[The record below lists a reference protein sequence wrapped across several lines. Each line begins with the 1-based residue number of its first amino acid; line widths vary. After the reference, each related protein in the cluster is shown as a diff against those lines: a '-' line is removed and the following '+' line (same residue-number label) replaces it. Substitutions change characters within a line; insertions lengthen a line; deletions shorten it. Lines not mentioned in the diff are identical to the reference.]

1 MPTTEIEKIQTLLN
15 INNAIIHQRSRE
27 GLFREITA
35 LLQPLF
41 HFDRIS
47 VVLNRP
53 GRLTWD
59 YFSPAIGVAIPGTHQ
74 NTLPPE
80 KSLVL
85 VRAMAEQRTIVA
97 DIVHGPVL
105 PESAMLLKA
114 GLKWFICVPLLM
126 RDSVLGTVQIFYKS
140 AAAPDAEKVGLLEQV
155 AQQIA
160 LAVDNM
166 LAYEDL
172 ERMRD
177 SLVEETS
184 YLSREIETLK
194 ESQDI
199 LYACPAMEQVMQA
212 VKNVAGT
219 DTTVLLT
226 GETGTGKDVLARFI
240 HRISSRKEHTY
251 IKVNCAALVPTL
263 IESELFGHEKG
274 SFTGAAGRKIGRF
287 EIADKSTLFL
297 DEIAELPT
305 TTQAKLLQVLQEREF
320 ERVGGT
326 ETIRTDVRI
335 IAATNQDL
343 RSLVVEKK
351 FRQDLFY
358 RLNIFPVQVPP
369 LRERREDI
377 PLLGKYFAD
386 RFCAKLH
393 RPRPHFDK
401 SAVDVLLGYGWPG
414 NVRELQNFIERVIIL
429 KSNQTLTGDDIQSI
443 LNSSAVQDDG
453 AMTLTM
459 AERQHIEKALK
470 ACGGV
475 IAGPRGAA
483 AQLGM
488 KRATLQYRMKK
499 LGISTGVF
507 KQRQP

>member
-1 MPTTEIEKIQTLLN
+1 MPSTEIEKIKTLLQ

-47 VVLNRP
+47 IVLNRP
-53 GRLTWD
+53 GRLAWD
-59 YFSPAIGVAIPGTHQ
+59 YFSPAIGVLIPGTHQ
-74 NTLPPE
+74 NTMPPE

-85 VRAMAEQRTIVA
+85 VRAMTERRTIVA
-97 DIVHGPVL
+97 DLVHGPVL
-105 PESAMLLKA
+105 PESDMILKA

-126 RDSVLGTVQIFYKS
+126 RDSVLGTVQIFYRN
-140 AAAPDAEKVGLLEQV
+140 AASPDAERMALLEQV

-166 LAYEDL
+166 LAYEEL
-172 ERMRD
+172 ERLRD
-177 SLVEETS
+177 SLVEEKS

-194 ESQDI
+194 ETQDI
-199 LYACPAMEQVMQA
+199 LYACPAMEQVMKT
-212 VKNVAGT
+212 VRNVAAT

-226 GETGTGKDVLARFI
+226 GETGTGKDLLARFI
-240 HRISSRKEHTY
+240 HRNSPRSSQTY

-274 SFTGAAGRKIGRF
+274 AFTGAAARKIGRF
-287 EIADKSTLFL
+287 EIAHKSTLFL
-297 DEIAELPT
+297 DEIGELPL

-335 IAATNQDL
+335 IAATNQNL
-343 RSLVVEKK
+343 RAMVVEKN
-351 FRQDLFY
+351 FREDLFY
-358 RLNIFPVQVPP
+358 RLNIFPVLVPP

-377 PLLGKYFAD
+377 PLLGKFFAD

-393 RPRPHFDK
+393 RPRPSFDK
-401 SAVDVLLGYGWPG
+401 SAVDVLLRYNWPG

-429 KSNQTLTGDDIQSI
+429 KSNQTLTGDDITPI
-443 LNSSAVQDDG
+443 LNSSAAQDDG
-453 AMTLTM
+453 AATLED
-459 AERQHIEKALK
+459 AERRHIEKAL
-470 ACGGV
+470 ASCSGV
-475 IAGPRGAA
+475 LAGPRGAA
-483 AQLGM
+483 EQLGV

-499 LGISTGVF
+499 LGIQADMYR
-507 KQRQP
+507 KA

>member
-1 MPTTEIEKIQTLLN
+1 MPSTEIEKFQILLN

-35 LLQPLF
+35 LLETLF

-53 GRLTWD
+53 GKLAWD
-59 YFSPAIGVAIPGTHQ
+59 YFSPAIGVLIPGTHK
-74 NTLPPE
+74 NTMPPE
-80 KSLVL
+80 KSVVL
-85 VRAMAEQRTIVA
+85 VRAMAEQRTIAA

-105 PESAMLLKA
+105 PESDMLLKA
-114 GLKWFICVPLLM
+114 GIKWVICVPLLM
-126 RDSVLGTVQIFYKS
+126 RDRVLGTVQIFYKK
-140 AAAPDAEKVGLLEQV
+140 AGAPDEARIALLEQV

-166 LAYEDL
+166 LAYEEL
-172 ERMRD
+172 ERIKD
-177 SLVEETS
+177 SLVEEKS
-184 YLSREIETLK
+184 YLAREIETLK

-199 LYACPAMEQVMQA
+199 LYACPAMEQLMQT
-212 VKNVAGT
+212 VKNVAAT

-226 GETGTGKDVLARFI
+226 GETGTGKDILARFI
-240 HRISSRKEHTY
+240 HRSSSRSDHTY

-274 SFTGAAGRKIGRF
+274 SFTGAAARKIGRF

-297 DEIAELPT
+297 DEVGELPI

-343 RSLVVEKK
+343 RAMVAEKK
-351 FRQDLFY
+351 FREDLFY
-358 RLNIFPVQVPP
+358 RLNIFPVHVPP
-369 LRERREDI
+369 LRERRKDI
-377 PLLGKYFAD
+377 PLLGKFFAD

-393 RPRPHFDK
+393 RPRPYFDK
-401 SAVDVLLGYGWPG
+401 SAVDVLLHYGWPG

-429 KSNQTLTGDDIQSI
+429 KSNQTMTGQDIAAI
-443 LNSSAVQDDG
+443 LNSAPARDDVG
-453 AMTLTM
+453 LTLAE
-459 AERQHIEKALK
+459 AERRHIEKVLAV
-470 ACGGV
+470 CGGV
-475 IAGPRGAA
+475 VAGSCGAA

-499 LGISTGVF
+499 LGIGAGAY
-507 KQRQP
+507 KKG